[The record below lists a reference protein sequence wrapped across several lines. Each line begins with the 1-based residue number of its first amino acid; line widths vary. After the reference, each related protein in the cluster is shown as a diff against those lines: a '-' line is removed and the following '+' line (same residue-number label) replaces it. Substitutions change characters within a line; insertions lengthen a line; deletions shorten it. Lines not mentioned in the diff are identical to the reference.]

1 MGGDKEGW
9 KVWGYGI
16 FQECSIVDKN
26 KRKMDDFRKQHV
38 LGMSDRGWGE
48 TRRVQM
54 VYFRN
59 EPQ

>member
-1 MGGDKEGW
+1 MDR
-9 KVWGYGI
+9 
-16 FQECSIVDKN
+16 N
-26 KRKMDDFRKQHV
+26 TRKMDDFRKQHV
-38 LGMSDRGWGE
+38 LGMSDRGRGE